1 MEMKH
6 ILTIISCFAV
16 LSLSAQSPCTD
27 CFPCTSGAP
36 CCQDENACNFGET
49 YCFTNTGCPDYWEEN
64 NGCVYHPVFLDCN
77 ETCWN
82 DSDEDGICDELEIS
96 GCDDELACNYD
107 VTATDSDESCVFPT
121 CLDSLALNYDPTGGC
136 EGDCIYGCASIG
148 DPSWISLNEGIHP
161 AENSVVQGMQ
171 AELEFVLNIPGTVQD
186 GATGTPYA
194 VSQFVIEEV
203 TGWPS
208 WADAIEMEG
217 DTLEVLEQ
225 ICVPISGIPVSE
237 GTYELSILGTY
248 TVLIFDLPFEI
259 GAVEYSAFIHVE
271 ANPDPVEGCTYELA
285 VNFLPYAT
293 LDDGSCEFEG
303 CADQTAL
310 NYIPYGNSFD
320 FCVYAESVCGIG
332 LVWDDL
338 LQTCVPSEEFV
349 EALQIIACGEGTYW
363 NEELGICLPIDS
375 CPEDLNGD
383 GVVGVEDLLTLL
395 SSFGT
400 PCDPPVAEWTCGDPV
415 SYHGYD
421 YGTVLIGEQCWF
433 AENLRTEL
441 YQNGD
446 TILIDLIEDEWASSA
461 DGAQCVYGEDGIG
474 CESLSPE
481 IDACN
486 SAESLAEYGRL
497 YNWYAVD
504 DIANLCPESWYVPS
518 DDEWTAMANFLGGR
532 LVAGMKIKETHGW
545 VDDGVGDNSSGFSGL
560 PAGGRS
566 SNGANFWGAGNTSYW
581 WTSTAADTSDAW
593 FQDLNAAY
601 PALGHASN
609 SKNLGFSVRCIKD

>member
-1 MEMKH
+1 M
-6 ILTIISCFAV
+6 SCV
-16 LSLSAQSPCTD
+16 GVV
-27 CFPCTSGAP
+27 CF
-36 CCQDENACNFGET
+36 DEE
-49 YCFTNTGCPDYWEEN
+49 
-64 NGCVYHPVFLDCN
+64 
-77 ETCWN
+77 
-82 DSDEDGICDELEIS
+82 
-96 GCDDELACNYD
+96 ACNYGSGEECWYAEAGFD
-107 VTATDSDESCVFPT
+107 
-121 CLDSLALNYDPTGGC
+121 C
-136 EGDCIYGCASIG
+136 EGYCLIDVDGDGDLESEVCCGSIG
-148 DPSWISLNEGIHP
+148 LEFWGDVEGGIHP

-217 DTLEVLEQ
+217 DTLEAQEQ

-446 TILIDLIEDEWASSA
+446 SIENNLAEDEWEDAMM
-461 DGAQCVYGEDGIG
+461 GAVAVYGEGESNCTSYTPEYEACD
-474 CESLSPE
+474 EEWSLS
-481 IDACN
+481 
-486 SAESLAEYGRL
+486 EYGRL
-497 YNWYAVD
+497 YNWYSVQDARD
-504 DIANLCPESWYVPS
+504 LCPVGWHVPA
-518 DDEWTAMANFLGGR
+518 DWEWTDMTDFLGGASTAADQ
-532 LVAGMKIKETHGW
+532 LKATYGW
-545 VDDGVGDNSSGFSGL
+545 LSGENGANSSGFNAL
-560 PAGGRS
+560 PGGVRNV
-566 SNGANFWGAGNTSYW
+566 NGAFDVSGSWGNWWSSSLDGNGDSAWYRGIHCCYPYVQRN
-581 WTSTAADTSDAW
+581 DT
-593 FQDLNAAY
+593 
-601 PALGHASN
+601 
-609 SKNLGFSVRCIKD
+609 GFTNGISVRCIKD

>member
-1 MEMKH
+1 MKH
-6 ILTIISCFAV
+6 LLNIICCFAV
-16 LSLSAQSPCTD
+16 LSMSAQSPCNN
-27 CFPCTSGAP
+27 CLPCGDGGP

-49 YCFTNTGCPDYWEEN
+49 YCFDNTGCPDYFVEI
-64 NGCVYHPVFLDCN
+64 NGCVYHNLFLDCN

-217 DTLEVLEQ
+217 DTLEAQEQ

-375 CPEDLNGD
+375 CPEDLDGD
-383 GVVGVEDLLTLL
+383 GIVGVEDLLTLL

-400 PCDPPVAEWTCGDPV
+400 PCV
-415 SYHGYD
+415 
-421 YGTVLIGEQCWF
+421 
-433 AENLRTEL
+433 
-441 YQNGD
+441 
-446 TILIDLIEDEWASSA
+446 
-461 DGAQCVYGEDGIG
+461 
-474 CESLSPE
+474 
-481 IDACN
+481 
-486 SAESLAEYGRL
+486 
-497 YNWYAVD
+497 
-504 DIANLCPESWYVPS
+504 
-518 DDEWTAMANFLGGR
+518 M
-532 LVAGMKIKETHGW
+532 
-545 VDDGVGDNSSGFSGL
+545 
-560 PAGGRS
+560 
-566 SNGANFWGAGNTSYW
+566 
-581 WTSTAADTSDAW
+581 
-593 FQDLNAAY
+593 
-601 PALGHASN
+601 
-609 SKNLGFSVRCIKD
+609 